1 MINSFGSL
9 NKITSIKLNKSDD
22 NNKFNCTNENN
33 ATNVMSS
40 TTNTTPTN
48 TTSSTNSL
56 NKDHRLYV
64 EDQENSIKA
73 ISGTVGIDIN
83 IPSNIHF
90 SKFSTTFNNNNNNS
104 VPNNIIHRNR
114 NCIASRKINSD
125 KYMNL
130 HKKKIKCCEL
140 LENDKLNNSWN
151 CSTSNDELKIERFD
165 ELIT

>member
-40 TTNTTPTN
+40 STTPTN
-48 TTSSTNSL
+48 TSSTNSL

-83 IPSNIHF
+83 IPSNMHF
-90 SKFSTTFNNNNNNS
+90 SKFSTTFNSNNNNS
-104 VPNNIIHRNR
+104 FANNIIHRNR